1 MRQIAN
7 FTVEDQPIARGGMG
21 QIFKG
26 RDQNGQVVAIKEI
39 LPEFA
44 NDYSIL
50 SRIEKEVEFLLKVD
64 HPSIVKLYSAFRDNV
79 TQNYYIVMEMVEG
92 ENIEQYITRHGAMP
106 EETAVG
112 LMLKILDALQC
123 VHNAH
128 IVHRDIKPSNIMIRP
143 DGNICLL
150 DFGVAKDMDGN
161 GPGTIVG
168 SVIGTSGYMSPEQA
182 DGYSIN
188 FRSDIYSLGCV
199 FYYMLTGHHA
209 FSTLASDFETKDAI
223 LKNEFPRLSK
233 YKKGLSQALQ
243 PILDKATDKN
253 MMQRYQNCYEF
264 MAALRNGTHISTAN
278 ESTPQVLISVGREM
292 CDIIIN
298 DSARKISRHH
308 ADIELKEF
316 TGGKYYVFTDRSANG
331 TVVNRQVLR
340 KDSVNIPA
348 NGKAPE
354 IYLAGVPDGKLDW
367 NTVVS
372 ELDKRAR
379 AIESAALDDSNTDVA
394 GKPSGCEVNS
404 NTNSNSNSNSNS
416 YSSNV
421 SEINSNPE
429 YVPED
434 ATVLLILAYIFALG
448 GGFLG
453 IIFGVIIYCL
463 KVEDTNG
470 HREYKYKDS
479 HRTMGLI
486 ATIISIISIILWSYL
501 LI

>member
-26 RDQNGQVVAIKEI
+26 RDQNGQIIAIKEI

-44 NDYSIL
+44 NDWTIL

-64 HPSIVKLYSAFRDNV
+64 HPSIVKLYSAFRDNA

-92 ENIEQYITRHGAMP
+92 ENIEQYVTRNGAMP
-106 EETAVG
+106 EEMAVS

-143 DGNICLL
+143 NGNICLL

-209 FSTLASDFETKDAI
+209 FSTLASDFETRDAI

-233 YKKGLSQALQ
+233 YKKGLSDVLQ

-278 ESTPQVLISVGREM
+278 ETSPQVLISVGREM

-331 TVVNRQVLR
+331 TIINRQVLR
-340 KDSVNIPA
+340 KNSVNIPA

-354 IYLAGVPDGKLDW
+354 IYLAGVPDGHLDW
-367 NTVVS
+367 NMVVA

-379 AIESAALDDSNTDVA
+379 AIEIAAIDDNKTEIVKEEGLADPSL
-394 GKPSGCEVNS
+394 KPSVVKDPDPN
-404 NTNSNSNSNSNS
+404 N
-416 YSSNV
+416 
-421 SEINSNPE
+421 E
-429 YVPED
+429 YEPKD
-434 ATVLLILAYIFALG
+434 ATVMLIFAYLFAVG

-453 IIFGVIIYCL
+453 IILGISVKCQ
-463 KVEDTNG
+463 KVVDDNG
-470 HREYKYKDS
+470 DKVYKYKSS
-479 HRTMGLI
+479 HRTLGAI
-486 ATIISIISIILWSYL
+486 AAVIGAISCIVWKLSVR
-501 LI
+501 